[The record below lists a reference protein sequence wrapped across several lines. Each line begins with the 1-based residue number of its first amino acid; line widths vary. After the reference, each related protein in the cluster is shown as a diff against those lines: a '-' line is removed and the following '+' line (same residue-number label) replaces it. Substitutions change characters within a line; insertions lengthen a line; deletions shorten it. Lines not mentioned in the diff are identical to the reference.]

1 LNEYPDIV
9 TDDSLNREEKIEKV
23 KGVKGMSE
31 KSADAFIR
39 VIPEF
44 KEFIKNIGMEDKLNI
59 SQIKK
64 SDEEEKEEDKPN
76 HPLFNKSVVFT
87 GFRDQTLENNL
98 KSIGAKIATSVSK
111 NTFVVLVKDKTQQNE
126 NSGKILDAKKW
137 NIQIMTPNEVT
148 NKYLM
153 KHI

>member
-1 LNEYPDIV
+1 
-9 TDDSLNREEKIEKV
+9 
-23 KGVKGMSE
+23 
-31 KSADAFIR
+31 
-39 VIPEF
+39 
-44 KEFIKNIGMEDKLNI
+44 
-59 SQIKK
+59 
-64 SDEEEKEEDKPN
+64 
-76 HPLFNKSVVFT
+76 VFT

-148 NKYLM
+148 IKYLM